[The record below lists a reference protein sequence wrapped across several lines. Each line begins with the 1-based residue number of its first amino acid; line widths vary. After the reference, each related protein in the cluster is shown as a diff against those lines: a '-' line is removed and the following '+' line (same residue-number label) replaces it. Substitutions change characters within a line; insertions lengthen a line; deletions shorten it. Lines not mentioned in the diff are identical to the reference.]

1 MFDHINLLKGMKLL
15 ITMFVW
21 LVKENIE
28 VEYSGMEY
36 VIADS
41 VVQYIKWFS
50 EEPRRCVA
58 RFAFQYVKD
67 NDRRSVI
74 AVHKAIIMRISDG
87 LLLQVCREE
96 FCDMLWIL
104 SA

>member
-1 MFDHINLLKGMKLL
+1 MKLL

-28 VEYSGMEY
+28 VEYSGIEY

-41 VVQYIKWFS
+41 VVQDIKWFS
-50 EEPRRCVA
+50 EEPRRCVT
-58 RFAFQYVKD
+58 RFAFQCVKD
-67 NDRRSVI
+67 NDRHSVI

-96 FCDMLWIL
+96 FYDMLWIL